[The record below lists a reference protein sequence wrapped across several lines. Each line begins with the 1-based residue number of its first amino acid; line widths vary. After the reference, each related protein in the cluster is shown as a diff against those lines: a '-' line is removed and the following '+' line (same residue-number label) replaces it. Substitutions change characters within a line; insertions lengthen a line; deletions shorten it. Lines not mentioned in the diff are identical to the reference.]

1 MSDENIKNKENQD
14 KKEEQNEINI
24 NDLKEPLMFVD
35 EEKIN
40 QKNSETKSCLKKDKT
55 GQKPSVKIIVPES
68 DNQNLNEVIKERRK
82 KRPQF
87 KTVKEPVELK
97 DKKLLNMDLK
107 KDIIIEEEITKE
119 DSINE
124 IKPKKFKF

>member
-40 QKNSETKSCLKKDKT
+40 QKNSETKSCLKKDVIMLQFMKCLT
-55 GQKPSVKIIVPES
+55 FE
-68 DNQNLNEVIKERRK
+68 DNR
-82 KRPQF
+82 
-87 KTVKEPVELK
+87 
-97 DKKLLNMDLK
+97 
-107 KDIIIEEEITKE
+107 
-119 DSINE
+119 
-124 IKPKKFKF
+124 